1 MARRSGRR
9 KQGLRQLPLPSSI
22 LLAIVA
28 SLLPN
33 YFGDFCTLMEFGTY
47 RVAIRRE
54 EGARRPSRRGSRI
67 SEAPS
72 PGDDGKI

>member
-1 MARRSGRR
+1 
-9 KQGLRQLPLPSSI
+9 
-22 LLAIVA
+22 VA